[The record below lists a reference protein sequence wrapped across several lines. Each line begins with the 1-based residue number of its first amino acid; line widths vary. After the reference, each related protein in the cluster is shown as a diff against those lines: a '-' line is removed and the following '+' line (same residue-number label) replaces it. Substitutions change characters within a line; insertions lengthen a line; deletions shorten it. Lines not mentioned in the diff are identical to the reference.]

1 MFIWYGIEGFGF
13 VFRRVV
19 IWSGIVR
26 VVWYKFVMVKLVIKR
41 FDIEWRFWLIVMVV
55 NMSKF
60 LLKVKIDI
68 MIK

>member
-13 VFRRVV
+13 VLRRVV